1 MKTLRVI
8 FLITLSACS
17 TVKIS
22 GVQNASDFSLAR
34 YATFNFVEVDMQ
46 GDAFG
51 PNSERNL
58 SLLKEAITTE
68 LTQRGLRAADQP
80 DLQVNIGVVV
90 SEEVQTREKSFAN
103 PADRTMYMGQRNYSW
118 NANEVAVGTYRQG
131 SVTIHL
137 VDRTTSQLVWQG
149 TAESVLPN
157 RKDKDVSALI
167 SEGMTKLFARIKP

>member
-1 MKTLRVI
+1 MKKILVL
-8 FLITLSACS
+8 FLIAAVSCS
-17 TVKIS
+17 TVKIR
-22 GVQNASDFSLAR
+22 GVEKSTDFSLTR
-34 YATFNFVEVDMQ
+34 YSTFNFVDVDMQ

-51 PNSERNL
+51 PNTDSNL
-58 SLLKEAITTE
+58 SLLKQAITTQ
-68 LTQRGLRAADQP
+68 LTQRGLKLADQP

-131 SVTIHL
+131 SVTVHL
-137 VDRTTSQLVWQG
+137 VDRAASQLVWKG

-167 SEGMTKLFARIKP
+167 TESMTKLFAGVN